1 VIHEMELFGR
11 QSIKVFANRPKN
23 INEILNMQLT
33 ANKQKEAIVTEERSL
48 TYEELDR
55 YSSTIAA
62 NLQQK
67 CNIQKGDRVATIIG
81 NRYHLPLIVFAC
93 MKLGAIMVPVNVKLS
108 PDEMAYILSHSE
120 VNVIVSDS
128 KYENQL
134 YQIKEITE
142 HALPVETN
150 IFLIDGEDSFSHLMD
165 SRNLTP
171 DSTPMEEVDP
181 AFILYTS
188 GTTGRPK
195 GAVLSHIGVIHS
207 LMNYQSV
214 FNTNSTMKTLVAVP
228 MFHVT
233 GLVGQLLHMV
243 YVGGTSYSMERYQ
256 NKKYIEHILQHRI
269 NFLFNVPTIFIM
281 MSTEEEFKNHTFDFV
296 TKVAYGGSPIYKQTY
311 QLLQRAF
318 PNAEL
323 HNAYGSTE
331 TSSPATLMPRAHPPE
346 KVASVGLAVPV
357 ADIKIMNAEGEECKV
372 GEVGELY
379 IKGPMV
385 IQEYWRNE
393 EANLKSFSNGY
404 WQSGDIGTMDEEGY
418 FYILDRKKD
427 MINRG
432 GEKIFSI
439 EVEDV
444 LKKLEWIR
452 EAAVIGEPDPIYG
465 ERVKAF
471 IVSDQLQEA
480 DIPAI
485 KAHCRTYLAKYKVP
499 ELFEFLDELP
509 RNASGKILKN
519 NLKER
524 RENDAK
530 RTVESS

>member
-1 VIHEMELFGR
+1 MIQEVELFGR

-23 INEILNMQLT
+23 INDILNMQLA
-33 ANKQKEAIVTEERSL
+33 ANKQKEAIVTEERTL
-48 TYEELDR
+48 TYEELER
-55 YSSTIAA
+55 YSSIIAA
-62 NLQQK
+62 NLQRK
-67 CNIQKGDRVATIIG
+67 YNIQKGDRVATIIG
-81 NRYHLPLIVFAC
+81 NRYHFPLLVFAC
-93 MKLGAIMVPVNVKLS
+93 VKLGAIMVPVNVKLS

-120 VNVIVSDS
+120 VKVIVSDS
-128 KYENQL
+128 QYATQL
-134 YQIKEITE
+134 SQIKEINE
-142 HALPVETN
+142 NALPEKTN
-150 IFLIDGEDSFSHLMD
+150 IFLIDGEDSFVHLMD
-165 SRNLTP
+165 SRNSTPDLTP
-171 DSTPMEEVDP
+171 LEEVDP

-214 FNTNSTMKTLVAVP
+214 FNTNSTMKTLIAVP

-256 NKKYIEHILQHRI
+256 NKKYIELTLQHRI

-281 MSTEEEFKNHTFDFV
+281 MSTEEEFKKHTFDFV

-311 QLLQRAF
+311 QILQSAF

-357 ADIKIMNAEGEECKV
+357 ADIKIMKGEGEECNV
-372 GEVGELY
+372 GEVGELF

-393 EANLKSFSNGY
+393 DANFKSFTNGY

-418 FYILDRKKD
+418 YYILDRKKD

-444 LKKLEWIR
+444 LKKLESIR

-471 IVSDQLQEA
+471 VVSDQLKEV

-485 KAHCRTYLAKYKVP
+485 QGHCQTYLAKFKVP

-509 RNASGKILKN
+509 RNAAGKILKN
-519 NLKER
+519 SLKER
-524 RENDAK
+524 REHDVK
-530 RTVESS
+530 RAVESS